1 MKNNRTA
8 RHIACGLAAILICGC
23 SENETLSLEAPTDNQ
38 YAIAIAVTNNSLAT
52 SRTAVVDPGESN
64 YGKQHATR
72 VQLYIYKQENDDY
85 TCVASENISWK
96 HLDGAMSGLDSR
108 KQGYR
113 TKYQDYED
121 GTQYLF
127 LAVGFD
133 DTFTGTT
140 ENPIFQNTNSVAA
153 YGQPENIATVGKK
166 LSEEYFRL
174 QDGADVSLI
183 AQSEL
188 FAGSE
193 TFTRQQLKD
202 GTALSRPIILYRR
215 VAGVMGYF
223 KQLPAEIDGRKVA
236 HVKLRLYTPQNKDI
250 YFLPH
255 LPAGYDNPDMVP
267 DSKYA
272 DYITSG
278 SSNDAERVIA
288 DYEVNPDDGG
298 TFSLSAY
305 LLPIAA
311 SSDSG
316 QSTLELVMTDSDG
329 YELARRRI
337 FYLPDSQSSTRSGT
351 GIIDT
356 PQDADDSQAMHY
368 PIRANHFYRMVKH
381 NEPVDLSGQ
390 VSDIYIEIDTVWDE
404 YYGGS
409 MNNGDVPPGIG
420 IDTEWGEQNGG
431 ALDGGN

>member
-1 MKNNRTA
+1 MTIHAWQAKISVGN
-8 RHIACGLAAILICGC
+8 ILTEQC
-23 SENETLSLEAPTDNQ
+23 
-38 YAIAIAVTNNSLAT
+38 
-52 SRTAVVDPGESN
+52 
-64 YGKQHATR
+64 
-72 VQLYIYKQENDDY
+72 
-85 TCVASENISWK
+85 
-96 HLDGAMSGLDSR
+96 LDWTPAN
-108 KQGYR
+108 KYR
-113 TKYQDYED
+113 TKFQDYED

-255 LPAGYDNPDMVP
+255 LPAGYDNPDMFPTVNTLT
-267 DSKYA
+267 
-272 DYITSG
+272 TSHQ
-278 SSNDAERVIA
+278 
-288 DYEVNPDDGG
+288 
-298 TFSLSAY
+298 
-305 LLPIAA
+305 AA
-311 SSDSG
+311 
-316 QSTLELVMTDSDG
+316 
-329 YELARRRI
+329 
-337 FYLPDSQSSTRSGT
+337 
-351 GIIDT
+351 
-356 PQDADDSQAMHY
+356 AM
-368 PIRANHFYRMVKH
+368 M
-381 NEPVDLSGQ
+381 
-390 VSDIYIEIDTVWDE
+390 
-404 YYGGS
+404 
-409 MNNGDVPPGIG
+409 
-420 IDTEWGEQNGG
+420 QNV
-431 ALDGGN
+431 